1 MFVQLAGGGVQ
12 TPPPACAQPLPSPGL
27 GLMLPPSCLLNI
39 LAILGPGILEGW
51 TPGESQNWPGWPPRS
66 AGPQGGGGRVT
77 EPVST
82 AGRGSGLGVPAPGAP
97 GCRLS
102 HGWATG

>member
-51 TPGESQNWPGWPPRS
+51 TQGNLRTGRGGPRGQQGPREGAAGSPSPS
-66 AGPQGGGGRVT
+66 AQQGG
-77 EPVST
+77 
-82 AGRGSGLGVPAPGAP
+82 APASASQPQA
-97 GCRLS
+97 LL
-102 HGWATG
+102 AAD